1 MTDDVVVRVAKLPD
15 SVKGFVTPSPDGVMN
30 VYLNEKLTQEQQQET
45 LTHELGHVERAEVG
59 NGRPLEEVER
69 APARLVFVPI
79 ISSI

>member
-30 VYLNEKLTQEQQQET
+30 VYLNETLTQEQQKKT
-45 LTHELGHVERAEVG
+45 LTHELRHAVCDDFGSG
-59 NGRPLEEVER
+59 LPLEEVES